1 MTTELS
7 IAWFKQDVRLSY
19 NEALKLGQVF
29 FIDILNDYNPK
40 QFKLRM
46 QNKVN
51 IYQFFNSLNSYL
63 DNKLKSYNETINK
76 SSWEL

>member
-29 FIDILNDYNPK
+29 FIDILNDYNP
-40 QFKLRM
+40 QQLKLRM

>member
-7 IAWFKQDVRLSY
+7 IDWFKQDVRLSY

-29 FIDILNDYNPK
+29 FIDILNDYNP
-40 QFKLRM
+40 QQLKLRM

>member
-40 QFKLRM
+40 QLKLRM